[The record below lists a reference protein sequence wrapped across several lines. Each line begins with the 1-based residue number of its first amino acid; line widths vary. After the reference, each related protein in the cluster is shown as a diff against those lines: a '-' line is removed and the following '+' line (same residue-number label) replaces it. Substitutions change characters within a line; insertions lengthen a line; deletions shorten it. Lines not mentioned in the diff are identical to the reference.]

1 MSFQSINKQMKT
13 AEIRKKFLDYFAKQG
28 HAIEPSSSLV
38 PHNDKTL
45 LFTNSGMVPFKDVFS
60 GAEKRPY
67 KRAASCQRCVR
78 AGGKH
83 NDLENVGYTARHHT
97 FFEMLGNFS
106 FGDYF
111 KQDAINFAWEFLTQE
126 LNLPPEKLW
135 VSVFEEDDEAEDIW
149 VKDIGFPKNR
159 ISRCGAK
166 DNFWQMGDTGPCGPC
181 SEIFYDHGE
190 SIPGGPPGHA
200 DEDGDRYIEI
210 WNLVFTQ
217 FDKQE
222 DGYLKP
228 LDAPCVDTGMGL
240 ERLAAVLQHVNN
252 NYDTDGFQELS
263 EEIVKLSDSKLNI
276 EQSDPSVRVIADH
289 IRSTAFM
296 ISDGVLPSNEGRGY
310 VLRRII
316 RRAIRHGHKI
326 GISKVFF
333 YRLAPI
339 LSLQMKEVYPELKKN
354 LAHVEKVLKRE
365 EERFLET
372 LDQGMNILEES
383 ISNLKNKEIDGK
395 TVFKLYDTFGFPV
408 DLTADVAREKGL
420 SLDLEGFDMEM
431 EKQRSRARVSGDFAV
446 QRTLSIDFETN
457 FVGYDQLES
466 NSSITAIIK
475 NGSQV
480 KELTEGDNAIVVLEN
495 TPFYAESGGQV
506 GDSGQLIFANGV
518 FDVTDTQKQVSGA
531 FEHHGRVLS
540 GSIRI
545 DDLGNAKVDSPRR
558 KKIARNHS
566 ATHLLH
572 AALRRVLGE
581 TVSQKGSLV
590 DEDRLRFDFSHDEPL
605 STSEIN
611 EIESMVNRKILG
623 NSDVHSQVTSI
634 DHAKKLGAMALFGE
648 KYGDTVRVLT
658 MGKGDFSVELC
669 GGTHIERL
677 GDIGLFKITNE
688 TGIASGVR
696 RIEAITGFTAYQFDK
711 SKSDEINQI
720 AKIIKSEPSNVLA
733 KISQI
738 LEMQKKL
745 EKQISIFQKQL
756 AGNQSDDLLNKVK
769 EINGIKLLSEK
780 IEGVET
786 KDLRDI
792 LDKMKD
798 KLSKAVVILALVKD
812 KKISLVSGVTKNLTD
827 QYHAGEIL
835 KHVANQIDG
844 KGGGRPD
851 MAQGGGNNISNLDKA
866 LKSVEQLIN

>member
-1 MSFQSINKQMKT
+1 MKT
-13 AEIRKKFLDYFAKQG
+13 AEIRKKFLEYFAKKG

-67 KRAASCQRCVR
+67 TRAASCQRCVR

-111 KQDAINFAWEFLTQE
+111 KKDAINFAWEFLTQE
-126 LNLPPEKLW
+126 IKLPPEKLW
-135 VSVFEEDDEAEDIW
+135 VSVFEDDDEAEDIW
-149 VKDIGFPKNR
+149 VNDIGFPKNR

-252 NYDTDGFQELS
+252 NYDTDGFQVLS
-263 EEIVKLSDSKLNI
+263 KEIAKLSDSGLNVD
-276 EQSDPSVRVIADH
+276 QSNPSVRVIADH

-296 ISDGVLPSNEGRGY
+296 IADGVLPSNEGRGY

-339 LSLQMKEVYPELKKN
+339 LSLQMNEVYPELKKN
-354 LAHVEKVLKRE
+354 LANVEKVLKRE

-372 LDQGMNILEES
+372 LDQGMNILEER
-383 ISNLKNKEIDGK
+383 ISNLINKEIDGK

-408 DLTADVAREKGL
+408 DLTADVARERGL
-420 SLDLEGFDMEM
+420 TLDMEGFDLEM
-431 EKQRSRARVSGDFAV
+431 EKQRGRARTSGDFAN
-446 QRTLSIDFETN
+446 QKTLSIELITN

-466 NSSITAIIK
+466 DGSIYTIIK

-480 KELTEGDNAIVVLEN
+480 KQLVEGDEGIVVLEN
-495 TPFYAESGGQV
+495 TPFYGESGGQV
-506 GDSGQLIFANGV
+506 GDSGQLVSDTGV
-518 FDVTDTQKQVSGA
+518 FDITDTQKQVSGA
-531 FEHHGRVLS
+531 YEHHGKVLS
-540 GSIRI
+540 GSIGI
-545 DDLGNAKVDSPRR
+545 NDSVSAKVDSSRR

-572 AALRRVLGE
+572 AALRKILGE

-590 DEDRLRFDFSHDEPL
+590 DADKLRFDFSHDEPL
-605 STSEIN
+605 SSEEVN

-623 NSDVHSQVTSI
+623 NTEVHSQVTDI
-634 DHAKKLGAMALFGE
+634 DHAKKIGAMALFGE

-669 GGTHIERL
+669 GGTHVERL

-696 RIEAITGFTAYQFDK
+696 RIEAVTGFTAYQYDK
-711 SKSDEINQI
+711 GKEDQLNQISNLVKSDTLKVVE
-720 AKIIKSEPSNVLA
+720 KVV
-733 KISQI
+733 QI
-738 LEMQKKL
+738 LNQQKKL
-745 EKQISIFQKQL
+745 EKKISVYQKQL
-756 AGNQSDDLLNKVK
+756 AGNQLDELFSKVK
-769 EINGIKLLSEK
+769 ELNGVKLLSER
-780 IEGVET
+780 VEDVEV

-792 LDKMKD
+792 VDKIKD
-798 KLSKAVVILALVKD
+798 KLSHAVVILALVKD
-812 KKISLVSGVTKNLTD
+812 NKISLVSGVTKNLTNK
-827 QYHAGEIL
+827 YHAGEIL
-835 KHVANQIDG
+835 KKVALQIDG

-851 MAQGGGNNISNLDKA
+851 MAQGGGSDTSKLDQA
-866 LKSVEQLIN
+866 LRSVEELIN

>member
-1 MSFQSINKQMKT
+1 MKT
-13 AEIRKKFLDYFAKQG
+13 AEIRKKFLDYFERQG
-28 HAIEPSSSLV
+28 HSIEPSSSLV
-38 PHNDKTL
+38 PQNDKTL

-111 KQDAINFAWEFLTQE
+111 KKDAIRFAWEFLTNE
-126 LNLPPEKLW
+126 INLPPERLW
-135 VSVFEEDDEAEDIW
+135 VSVFEDDDEAEDIW
-149 VKDIGFPKNR
+149 VNEIGFPKNR

-252 NYDTDGFQELS
+252 NYDTDGFQELTK
-263 EEIVKLSDSKLNI
+263 EITKLSGSKLNI
-276 EQSDPSVRVIADH
+276 DQADPSVRVIADH

-296 ISDGVLPSNEGRGY
+296 ITDGVLPSNEGRGY

-326 GISKVFF
+326 GINKVFF

-339 LSLQMKEVYPELKKN
+339 LALQMNEIYPELKKN
-354 LAHVEKVLKRE
+354 LANVEKVLKKE
-365 EERFLET
+365 EDRFLET

-383 ISNLKNKEIDGK
+383 ISKLTSSVIDGK

-420 SLDLEGFDMEM
+420 SLDMEGFDLEM
-431 EKQRSRARVSGDFAV
+431 EKQRQRARVSGDFSN
-446 QRTLSIDFETN
+446 QKTLSIDFETN

-466 NSSITAIIK
+466 NSSVIAMTK
-475 NGSQV
+475 NGQQV
-480 KELTEGDNAIVVLEN
+480 NELTEGDQAVIFLEN
-495 TPFYAESGGQV
+495 TPFYGESGGQI
-506 GDSGQLIFANGV
+506 GDSGELIFDDGV
-518 FDVTDTQKQVSGA
+518 FEVLDTQKQVSGA
-531 FEHHGRVLS
+531 YEHYGKVIS
-540 GSIRI
+540 GLIRM
-545 DDLGNAKVDSPRR
+545 DDPVNAKVDSSKR

-572 AALRRVLGE
+572 AALRKVLGE

-590 DEDRLRFDFSHDEPL
+590 DSNRLRFDFSHDEPL
-605 STSEIN
+605 SDDEIN
-611 EIESMVNRKILG
+611 EVESMVNRKILG
-623 NSDVHSQVTSI
+623 NTEVHSQLTDL

-648 KYGDTVRVLT
+648 KYGETVRVLT
-658 MGKGDFSVELC
+658 MGKRDFSVELC
-669 GGTHIERL
+669 GGTHVERL
-677 GDIGLFKITNE
+677 GDIGLFKIVNE
-688 TGIASGVR
+688 TGIASGIR
-696 RIEAITGFTAYQFDK
+696 RIEAITGFTAYEFDK
-711 SKSDEINQI
+711 NKESQINQI
-720 AKIIKSEPSNVLA
+720 SDLVRSDPSKVVDKIL
-733 KISQI
+733 QI
-738 LEMQKKL
+738 LEQQKKL

-756 AGNQSDDLLNKVK
+756 AGNQSDDLLKDVK
-769 EINGIKLLSEK
+769 EINGIKLLSAK
-780 IEGVET
+780 IEGVEI

-792 LDKMKD
+792 VDKIKH
-798 KLSKAVVILALVKD
+798 KLIKAVVILALVKD
-812 KKISLVSGVTKNLTD
+812 NKISLVSGVSKNLTD
-827 QYHAGEIL
+827 VYHAGEIL
-835 KHVANQIDG
+835 KHVALQIDG

-851 MAQGGGNNISNLDKA
+851 MAQGGGTNISNLDKA
-866 LKSVEQLIN
+866 LESVEQLIN

>member
-1 MSFQSINKQMKT
+1 MKT
-13 AEIRKKFLDYFAKQG
+13 AEIRRKFLDYFAKQN

-111 KQDAINFAWEFLTQE
+111 KKDAIKFAWEFLTKE
-126 LNLPPEKLW
+126 IGLSPEKLW
-135 VSVFEEDDEAEDIW
+135 VSVFEDDDEAEDIW
-149 VKDIGFPKNR
+149 VNDIGFPKNR

-252 NYDTDGFQELS
+252 NYDTDGFMELTKA
-263 EEIVKLSDSKLNI
+263 IVNLSDKKLNI
-276 EQSDPSVRVIADH
+276 TQSDPSVRVIADH

-296 ISDGVLPSNEGRGY
+296 IADGVTPSNEGRGY

-316 RRAIRHGHKI
+316 RRAIRHGHKL
-326 GISKVFF
+326 GIDKVFF

-339 LSLQMKEVYPELKKN
+339 LALQTSDIYPELKKN
-354 LAHVEKVLKRE
+354 LAIVEKTLRRE
-365 EERFLET
+365 EDRFLET
-372 LDQGMNILEES
+372 LDQGMTILEES
-383 ISNLKNKEIDGK
+383 IANLTGSEIDGK
-395 TVFKLYDTFGFPV
+395 TIFKLYDTFGFPV
-408 DLTADVAREKGL
+408 DLTGDVAREK
-420 SLDLEGFDMEM
+420 SLTLDMEGFEIEM
-431 EKQRSRARVSGDFAV
+431 EKQRNRARVSGDFV
-446 QRTLSIDFETN
+446 SQKTISIDFETN
-457 FVGYDQLES
+457 FIGYENLS
-466 NSSITAIIK
+466 GKSSISSIIK
-475 NGSQV
+475 DGTKV
-480 KELTEGDNAIVVLEN
+480 KKIVEGDDAILVLED
-495 TPFYAESGGQV
+495 TPFYGESGGQV
-506 GDSGQLIFANGV
+506 GDTGEIIFTNGSFEV
-518 FDVTDTQKQVSGA
+518 SDTQKQVSGA
-531 FEHHGRVLS
+531 YEHYGKVVS
-540 GSIRI
+540 GSILI
-545 DDLGNAKVDSPRR
+545 GDTGTAKVDITRR
-558 KKIARNHS
+558 KRIARNHS

-572 AALRRVLGE
+572 AALRKVLGE
-581 TVSQKGSLV
+581 TVTQKGSLV
-590 DEDRLRFDFSHDEPL
+590 NSERLRFDFSHDEPL
-605 STSEIN
+605 SIEEIN
-611 EIESMVNRKILG
+611 EVESMVNRKILG
-623 NSDVHSQVTSI
+623 NTEVHSQVTDINS
-634 DHAKKLGAMALFGE
+634 AKKLGAMALFGE
-648 KYGDTVRVLT
+648 KYGDSVRVLT
-658 MGKGDFSVELC
+658 MGKDDFSVELC
-669 GGTHIERL
+669 GGTHVDRL
-677 GDIGLFKITNE
+677 GDIGLFRITNE

-711 SKSDEINQI
+711 EIEKQMIEIADLLKSDRSMVTRKVIQI
-720 AKIIKSEPSNVLA
+720 IE
-733 KISQI
+733 Q
-738 LEMQKKL
+738 QKKL
-745 EKQISIFQKQL
+745 DKQISTFQKQL
-756 AGNQSDDLLNKVK
+756 AGNQSDDLLKDVI
-769 EINGIKLLSEK
+769 EINGVNLLSSQ
-780 IEGVET
+780 IENVEI

-792 LDKMKD
+792 VDKIKD
-798 KLSKAVVILALVKD
+798 KLKNAIVVLALVKND
-812 KKISLVSGVTKNLTD
+812 KISLVSGVSKDLTD
-827 QYHAGEIL
+827 TYHAGDIL
-835 KHVANQIDG
+835 KHVALQVDG
-844 KGGGRPD
+844 KGGGRAD
-851 MAQGGGNNISNLDKA
+851 MAQGGGSDISNLQDA
-866 LKSVEQLIN
+866 LNSVQELIK

>member
-1 MSFQSINKQMKT
+1 MKT
-13 AEIRKKFLDYFAKQG
+13 AEIRRKFLDYFAKQN

-111 KQDAINFAWEFLTQE
+111 KKDAIKFAWEFLTKE
-126 LNLPPEKLW
+126 IGLPPEKLW
-135 VSVFEEDDEAEDIW
+135 VSVFEDDDEAEDIW
-149 VKDIGFPKNR
+149 VNDIGFPKNR

-252 NYDTDGFQELS
+252 NYDTDGFMELTKA
-263 EEIVKLSDSKLNI
+263 IVNLSDKKLNI
-276 EQSDPSVRVIADH
+276 TQSDPSVRVIADH

-296 ISDGVLPSNEGRGY
+296 IADGVTPSNEGRGY

-316 RRAIRHGHKI
+316 RRAIRHGHKL
-326 GISKVFF
+326 GIDKVFF

-339 LSLQMKEVYPELKKN
+339 LALQTSDIYPELKKN
-354 LAHVEKVLKRE
+354 LAIVEKTLRRE
-365 EERFLET
+365 EDRFLET
-372 LDQGMNILEES
+372 LDQGMTILEES
-383 ISNLKNKEIDGK
+383 IANLTGSEIDGK
-395 TVFKLYDTFGFPV
+395 TIFKLYDTFGFPV
-408 DLTADVAREKGL
+408 DLTGDVAREK
-420 SLDLEGFDMEM
+420 SLTLDMEGFEIEM
-431 EKQRSRARVSGDFAV
+431 EKQRNRARMSGDFV
-446 QRTLSIDFETN
+446 SQKTISIDFETN
-457 FVGYDQLES
+457 FIGYENLS
-466 NSSITAIIK
+466 GKSSISSIIK
-475 NGSQV
+475 DGTKV
-480 KELTEGDNAIVVLEN
+480 KKIVEGDDAILVLED
-495 TPFYAESGGQV
+495 TPFYGESGGQV
-506 GDSGQLIFANGV
+506 GDTGEIIFTNGSFEV
-518 FDVTDTQKQVSGA
+518 SDTQKQVSGA
-531 FEHHGRVLS
+531 YEHYGKVVS
-540 GSIRI
+540 GSILI
-545 DDLGNAKVDSPRR
+545 DDTGTAKVDITRR
-558 KKIARNHS
+558 KRIARNHS

-572 AALRRVLGE
+572 AALRKVLGE
-581 TVSQKGSLV
+581 TVTQKGSLV
-590 DEDRLRFDFSHDEPL
+590 NSERLRFDFSHDEPL
-605 STSEIN
+605 SIEEIN
-611 EIESMVNRKILG
+611 EVESMVNRKILG
-623 NSDVHSQVTSI
+623 NTEVHSQVTDINS
-634 DHAKKLGAMALFGE
+634 AKKLGAMALFGE
-648 KYGDTVRVLT
+648 KYGDSVRVLT
-658 MGKGDFSVELC
+658 MGKDDFSVELC
-669 GGTHIERL
+669 GGTHVDRL
-677 GDIGLFKITNE
+677 GDIGLFRITNE

-711 SKSDEINQI
+711 EIEKQMIEIADLLKSDRSMVTRKVIQI
-720 AKIIKSEPSNVLA
+720 IE
-733 KISQI
+733 Q
-738 LEMQKKL
+738 QKKL
-745 EKQISIFQKQL
+745 DKQISTFQKQL
-756 AGNQSDDLLNKVK
+756 AGNQSDDLLKDAI
-769 EINGIKLLSEK
+769 EINGINLLSSR
-780 IEGVET
+780 IENVEI

-792 LDKMKD
+792 VDKIKD
-798 KLSKAVVILALVKD
+798 KLKNAIVVLALVKND
-812 KKISLVSGVTKNLTD
+812 KISLVSGVSKDLTD
-827 QYHAGEIL
+827 TYHAGDIL
-835 KHVANQIDG
+835 KHVALQVDG
-844 KGGGRPD
+844 KGGGRAD
-851 MAQGGGNNISNLDKA
+851 MAQGGGSDISNLQDA
-866 LKSVEQLIN
+866 LNSVQELIK

>member
-1 MSFQSINKQMKT
+1 MKT

-28 HAIEPSSSLV
+28 HAVEPSSSLV

-67 KRAASCQRCVR
+67 TRAASCQRCVR

-111 KQDAINFAWEFLTQE
+111 KKDAINFAWEFLTQE
-126 LNLPPEKLW
+126 IKLPPGKLW
-135 VSVFEEDDEAEDIW
+135 VSVFEDDDEAEDIW
-149 VKDIGFPKNR
+149 VNDIGFPKNR

-263 EEIVKLSDSKLNI
+263 KEIVKLSDSGLNVD
-276 EQSDPSVRVIADH
+276 QSDPSVRVIADH

-296 ISDGVLPSNEGRGY
+296 IADGVLPSNEGRGY

-339 LSLQMKEVYPELKKN
+339 LSLQMNEVYPELKKN
-354 LAHVEKVLKRE
+354 LANVEKVLKRE

-372 LDQGMNILEES
+372 LDQGMNILEER

-408 DLTADVAREKGL
+408 DLTADVARERGL
-420 SLDLEGFDMEM
+420 TLDMEGFDLEM
-431 EKQRSRARVSGDFAV
+431 EKQRSRARTSGDFAS
-446 QRTLSIDFETN
+446 QKTLSIELVTN

-466 NSSITAIIK
+466 DSSIYTIIK

-480 KELTEGDNAIVVLEN
+480 KQLVEGDEAIVVLEN
-495 TPFYAESGGQV
+495 TPFYGESGGQV
-506 GDSGQLIFANGV
+506 GDSGQLVSDNGV
-518 FDVTDTQKQVSGA
+518 FDITDTQKQVSGA
-531 FEHHGRVLS
+531 YEHHGKVLS
-540 GSIRI
+540 GSIGI
-545 DDLGNAKVDSPRR
+545 NDSVSAKVDSSRR

-572 AALRRVLGE
+572 AALRKVLGE

-590 DEDRLRFDFSHDEPL
+590 DSDRLRFDFSHDEPL
-605 STSEIN
+605 SSKEIN

-623 NSDVHSQVTSI
+623 NTEVHSQVTDI
-634 DHAKKLGAMALFGE
+634 DHAKKIGAMALFGE

-669 GGTHIERL
+669 GGTHVERL

-696 RIEAITGFTAYQFDK
+696 RIEAVTGFTAYQYDK
-711 SKSDEINQI
+711 SKEDQLTQVSNLVKSDPLKVVE
-720 AKIIKSEPSNVLA
+720 

-738 LEMQKKL
+738 LDQQKKL
-745 EKQISIFQKQL
+745 EKQISIFQKQF

-769 EINGIKLLSEK
+769 KINGVELLSEK
-780 IEGVET
+780 IEGVEV
-786 KDLRDI
+786 KDLREI
-792 LDKMKD
+792 VDKIKD
-798 KLSKAVVILALVKD
+798 KLSRAVVILALVKD
-812 KKISLVSGVTKNLTD
+812 NKIALVSGVTKNLID
-827 QYHAGEIL
+827 KYNAGEIL
-835 KHVANQIDG
+835 KHVATQIDG
-844 KGGGRPD
+844 KGGGRAD
-851 MAQGGGNNISNLDKA
+851 LAQGGGNDVTKLDLA
-866 LKSVEQLIN
+866 LKSVENLIKQ

>member
-1 MSFQSINKQMKT
+1 MKT
-13 AEIRKKFLDYFAKQG
+13 AEIRKKFLDYFERQG
-28 HAIEPSSSLV
+28 HSIEPSSSLV
-38 PHNDKTL
+38 PQNDKTL

-111 KQDAINFAWEFLTQE
+111 KKDAIRFAWEFLTNE
-126 LNLPPEKLW
+126 INLPPERLW
-135 VSVFEEDDEAEDIW
+135 VSVFEDDDEAEDIW
-149 VKDIGFPKNR
+149 VNEIGFPKNR

-252 NYDTDGFQELS
+252 NYDTDGFQELTK
-263 EEIVKLSDSKLNI
+263 EITKLSGSKLNI
-276 EQSDPSVRVIADH
+276 DQADPSVRVIADH

-296 ISDGVLPSNEGRGY
+296 ITDGVLPSNEGRGY

-326 GISKVFF
+326 GINKVFF

-339 LSLQMKEVYPELKKN
+339 LALQMNEIYPELKKN
-354 LAHVEKVLKRE
+354 LANVEKVLKKE
-365 EERFLET
+365 EDRFLET

-383 ISNLKNKEIDGK
+383 ISKLASSVIDGK

-420 SLDLEGFDMEM
+420 SLDMEGFDLEM
-431 EKQRSRARVSGDFAV
+431 EKQRQRARVSGDFSN
-446 QRTLSIDFETN
+446 QKTLSIDFETN

-466 NSSITAIIK
+466 NSSVIAMTK
-475 NGSQV
+475 NGQQV
-480 KELTEGDNAIVVLEN
+480 NELTEGDQAVIFLEN
-495 TPFYAESGGQV
+495 TPFYGESGGQI
-506 GDSGQLIFANGV
+506 GDSGELIFDDGV
-518 FDVTDTQKQVSGA
+518 FEVLDTQKQVSGA
-531 FEHHGRVLS
+531 YEHYGKVIS
-540 GSIRI
+540 GLIRM
-545 DDLGNAKVDSPRR
+545 DDPVNAKVDSSKR

-572 AALRRVLGE
+572 AALRKVLGE

-590 DEDRLRFDFSHDEPL
+590 DSNRLRFDFSHDEPL
-605 STSEIN
+605 SDDEIN
-611 EIESMVNRKILG
+611 EVESMVNRKILG
-623 NSDVHSQVTSI
+623 NTEVHSQLTDL

-648 KYGDTVRVLT
+648 KYGETVRVLT

-669 GGTHIERL
+669 GGTHVERL
-677 GDIGLFKITNE
+677 GDIGLFKIVNE
-688 TGIASGVR
+688 TGIASGIR
-696 RIEAITGFTAYQFDK
+696 RIEAITGFTAYEFDK
-711 SKSDEINQI
+711 NKESQINQI
-720 AKIIKSEPSNVLA
+720 SDLVRSDPSKVVDKIL
-733 KISQI
+733 QI
-738 LEMQKKL
+738 LEQQKKL

-756 AGNQSDDLLNKVK
+756 AGNQSDDLLKDVK
-769 EINGIKLLSEK
+769 EINGIKLLSAK
-780 IEGVET
+780 IEGVEI

-792 LDKMKD
+792 VDKIKH
-798 KLSKAVVILALVKD
+798 KLIKAVVILALVKD
-812 KKISLVSGVTKNLTD
+812 NKISLVSGVSKNLTD
-827 QYHAGEIL
+827 VYHAGEIL
-835 KHVANQIDG
+835 KHVALQIDG

-851 MAQGGGNNISNLDKA
+851 MAQGGGTNISNLDKA
-866 LKSVEQLIN
+866 LESVEQLIN

>member
-1 MSFQSINKQMKT
+1 MKT
-13 AEIRKKFLDYFAKQG
+13 AEIRRKFLDYFAKQN

-111 KQDAINFAWEFLTQE
+111 KKDAIKFAWEFLTKE
-126 LNLPPEKLW
+126 IGLPPEKLW
-135 VSVFEEDDEAEDIW
+135 VSVFEDDDEAEDIW
-149 VKDIGFPKNR
+149 VNDIGFPKNR

-252 NYDTDGFQELS
+252 NYDTDGFMELTKA
-263 EEIVKLSDSKLNI
+263 IVNLSDKKLNI
-276 EQSDPSVRVIADH
+276 TQSDPSVRVIADH

-296 ISDGVLPSNEGRGY
+296 IADGVTPSNEGRGY

-316 RRAIRHGHKI
+316 RRAIRHGHKL
-326 GISKVFF
+326 GIDKVFF

-339 LSLQMKEVYPELKKN
+339 LALQTSDIYPELKKN
-354 LAHVEKVLKRE
+354 LAIVEKTLRRE
-365 EERFLET
+365 EDRFLET
-372 LDQGMNILEES
+372 LDQGMTILEES
-383 ISNLKNKEIDGK
+383 IANLTGSEIDGK
-395 TVFKLYDTFGFPV
+395 TIFKLYDTFGFPV
-408 DLTADVAREKGL
+408 DLTGDVAREK
-420 SLDLEGFDMEM
+420 SLTLDMEGFEIEM
-431 EKQRSRARVSGDFAV
+431 EKQRNRARVSGDFV
-446 QRTLSIDFETN
+446 SQKTISIDFETN
-457 FVGYDQLES
+457 FIGYENLS
-466 NSSITAIIK
+466 GKSSISSIIK
-475 NGSQV
+475 DGTKV
-480 KELTEGDNAIVVLEN
+480 KKIVEGDDAILVLED
-495 TPFYAESGGQV
+495 TPFYGESGGQV
-506 GDSGQLIFANGV
+506 GDTGEIIFTNGSFEV
-518 FDVTDTQKQVSGA
+518 SDTQKQVSGA
-531 FEHHGRVLS
+531 YEHYGKVVS
-540 GSIRI
+540 GSILI
-545 DDLGNAKVDSPRR
+545 DDIGTAKVDITRR
-558 KKIARNHS
+558 KRIARNHS

-572 AALRRVLGE
+572 AALRKVLGE
-581 TVSQKGSLV
+581 TVTQKGSLV
-590 DEDRLRFDFSHDEPL
+590 NSERLRFDFSHDEPL
-605 STSEIN
+605 SIEEIN
-611 EIESMVNRKILG
+611 EVESMVNRKILG
-623 NSDVHSQVTSI
+623 NTEVHSQVTDINS
-634 DHAKKLGAMALFGE
+634 AKKLGAMALFGE
-648 KYGDTVRVLT
+648 KYGDSVRVLT
-658 MGKGDFSVELC
+658 MGKDDFSVELC
-669 GGTHIERL
+669 GGTHVDRL
-677 GDIGLFKITNE
+677 GDIGLFRITNE

-711 SKSDEINQI
+711 EIEKQMIEIADLLKSDRSMVTRKVIQI
-720 AKIIKSEPSNVLA
+720 IE
-733 KISQI
+733 Q
-738 LEMQKKL
+738 QKKL
-745 EKQISIFQKQL
+745 DKQISTFQKQL
-756 AGNQSDDLLNKVK
+756 AGNQSDDLLKDVI
-769 EINGIKLLSEK
+769 EINGINLLSSQ
-780 IEGVET
+780 IENVEI

-792 LDKMKD
+792 VDKIKD
-798 KLSKAVVILALVKD
+798 KLKNAIVVLALVKND
-812 KKISLVSGVTKNLTD
+812 KISLVSGVSKDLTD
-827 QYHAGEIL
+827 TYHAGDIL
-835 KHVANQIDG
+835 KHVALQVDG
-844 KGGGRPD
+844 KGGGRAD
-851 MAQGGGNNISNLDKA
+851 MAQGGGSDISNLQDA
-866 LKSVEQLIN
+866 LNSVQELIK

>member
-1 MSFQSINKQMKT
+1 MKT

-67 KRAASCQRCVR
+67 IRAASCQRCVR

-111 KQDAINFAWEFLTQE
+111 KKEAINFAWEFLTQE
-126 LNLPPEKLW
+126 IKLPPEKLW
-135 VSVFEEDDEAEDIW
+135 VSVFEDDDEAEDIW
-149 VKDIGFPKNR
+149 VNDIGFPKNR

-190 SIPGGPPGHA
+190 SVPGGPPGHA

-263 EEIVKLSDSKLNI
+263 KEIVELSDSKLNI
-276 EQSDPSVRVIADH
+276 DQSAPSVRVIADH

-296 ISDGVLPSNEGRGY
+296 IADGVLPSNEGRGY

-339 LSLQMKEVYPELKKN
+339 LSMQMNLVYPELKKN
-354 LAHVEKVLKRE
+354 LANVEKVLKRE
-365 EERFLET
+365 EARFLET

-408 DLTADVAREKGL
+408 DLTADVARERGL
-420 SLDLEGFDMEM
+420 KLDMEGFDMEM
-431 EKQRSRARVSGDFAV
+431 EKQRSRARVSGDFAS
-446 QRTLSIDFETN
+446 QKTLSIDFETN
-457 FVGYDQLES
+457 FVGYDALES
-466 NSSITAIIK
+466 DSTISTIIK
-475 NGSQV
+475 NGAQV
-480 KELTEGDNAIVVLEN
+480 KRLIEGDEAVVVIED
-495 TPFYAESGGQV
+495 TPFYGESGGQV
-506 GDSGQLIFANGV
+506 GDSGQIVSIGGV
-518 FDVTDTQKQVSGA
+518 FEVTDTQKQVSGA
-531 FEHHGRVLS
+531 YEHHGKVIS
-540 GSIRI
+540 GSIGI
-545 DDLGNAKVDSPRR
+545 NDSIIAKVDSTRR

-572 AALRRVLGE
+572 AALRKVLGE

-590 DEDRLRFDFSHDEPL
+590 DSDRLRFDFSHDEPL
-605 STSEIN
+605 SYDEIN

-623 NSDVHSQVTSI
+623 NTEVHSQVTDI
-634 DHAKKLGAMALFGE
+634 DHALKIGAMALFGE
-648 KYGDTVRVLT
+648 KYGETVRVLT
-658 MGKGDFSVELC
+658 MGKSDFSVELC
-669 GGTHIERL
+669 GGTHVERL

-696 RIEAITGFTAYQFDK
+696 RIEAITGFTAYQYDK
-711 SKSDEINQI
+711 SKADEINQI
-720 AKIIKSEPSNVLA
+720 AKKLKSEPSNVLA

-738 LEMQKKL
+738 LDTQKKL
-745 EKQISIFQKQL
+745 EKQISTFQKQL
-756 AGNQSDDLLNKVK
+756 AGNQSDDLLKKVK
-769 EINGIKLLSEK
+769 DVNGVNLLSAK
-780 IEGVET
+780 IEGVEI

-792 LDKMKD
+792 VDKIKD
-798 KLSKAVVILALVKD
+798 KLSDAVIVLALVKD
-812 KKISLVSGVTKNLTD
+812 NKIFLVSGVTKNLTD
-827 QYHAGEIL
+827 KFHAGEIL
-835 KHVANQIDG
+835 KNVALQING
-844 KGGGRPD
+844 KGGGRAD
-851 MAQGGGNNISNLDKA
+851 MAQGGGSNISKLDHA
-866 LKSVEQLIN
+866 LKSVEMFIN

>member
-1 MSFQSINKQMKT
+1 MKT
-13 AEIRKKFLDYFAKQG
+13 AEIRRKFLDYFAKQN

-111 KQDAINFAWEFLTQE
+111 KKDAIKFAWEFLTKE
-126 LNLPPEKLW
+126 IGLPPEKLW
-135 VSVFEEDDEAEDIW
+135 VSVFEDDDEAEDIW
-149 VKDIGFPKNR
+149 VNDIGFPKNR

-252 NYDTDGFQELS
+252 NYDTDGFMELTKA
-263 EEIVKLSDSKLNI
+263 IVNLSDKKLNI
-276 EQSDPSVRVIADH
+276 TQSDPSVRVIADH

-296 ISDGVLPSNEGRGY
+296 IADGVTPSNEGRGY

-316 RRAIRHGHKI
+316 RRAIRHGHKL
-326 GISKVFF
+326 GIDKVFF

-339 LSLQMKEVYPELKKN
+339 LALQTSDIYPELKKN
-354 LAHVEKVLKRE
+354 LAIVEKTLRRE
-365 EERFLET
+365 EDRFLET
-372 LDQGMNILEES
+372 LDQGMTILEES
-383 ISNLKNKEIDGK
+383 IANLTGSEIDGK
-395 TVFKLYDTFGFPV
+395 TIFKLYDTFGFPV
-408 DLTADVAREKGL
+408 DLTGDVAREK
-420 SLDLEGFDMEM
+420 SLTLDMEGFEIEM
-431 EKQRSRARVSGDFAV
+431 EKQRNRARVSGDFV
-446 QRTLSIDFETN
+446 SQKTISIDFETN
-457 FVGYDQLES
+457 FIGYENLS
-466 NSSITAIIK
+466 GKSSISSIIK
-475 NGSQV
+475 DGTKV
-480 KELTEGDNAIVVLEN
+480 KKIVEGDDAILVLED
-495 TPFYAESGGQV
+495 TPFYGESGGQV
-506 GDSGQLIFANGV
+506 GDTGEIIFTNGSFEV
-518 FDVTDTQKQVSGA
+518 SDTQKQVSGA
-531 FEHHGRVLS
+531 YEHYGKVVS
-540 GSIRI
+540 GSILI
-545 DDLGNAKVDSPRR
+545 DDTGTAKVDITRR
-558 KKIARNHS
+558 KRIARNHS

-572 AALRRVLGE
+572 AALRKVLGE
-581 TVSQKGSLV
+581 TVTQKGSLV
-590 DEDRLRFDFSHDEPL
+590 NSERLRFDFSHDEPL
-605 STSEIN
+605 SIEEIN
-611 EIESMVNRKILG
+611 EVESMVNRKILG
-623 NSDVHSQVTSI
+623 NTEVHSQVTDINS
-634 DHAKKLGAMALFGE
+634 AKKLGAMALFGE
-648 KYGDTVRVLT
+648 KYGDSVRVLT
-658 MGKGDFSVELC
+658 MGKDDFSVELC
-669 GGTHIERL
+669 GGTHVDRL
-677 GDIGLFKITNE
+677 GDIGLFRITNE

-711 SKSDEINQI
+711 EIERQMIEIADLLKSDRSMVTRKVTQI
-720 AKIIKSEPSNVLA
+720 IEK
-733 KISQI
+733 
-738 LEMQKKL
+738 QKKL
-745 EKQISIFQKQL
+745 DKQISTFQKQL
-756 AGNQSDDLLNKVK
+756 AGNQSDDLLKDVI
-769 EINGIKLLSEK
+769 EINGVNLLSSQ
-780 IEGVET
+780 IENVEI

-792 LDKMKD
+792 VDKIKD
-798 KLSKAVVILALVKD
+798 KLKNAIVVLALVKND
-812 KKISLVSGVTKNLTD
+812 KISLVSGVSKDLTD
-827 QYHAGEIL
+827 TYHAGDIL
-835 KHVANQIDG
+835 KHVALQVDG
-844 KGGGRPD
+844 KGGGRAD
-851 MAQGGGNNISNLDKA
+851 MAQGGGSDISNLQDA
-866 LKSVEQLIN
+866 LNSVQELIK

>member
-1 MSFQSINKQMKT
+1 MKT
-13 AEIRKKFLDYFAKQG
+13 AEIRRKFLDYFAKQN

-111 KQDAINFAWEFLTQE
+111 KKDAIKFAWEFLTKE
-126 LNLPPEKLW
+126 IGLPPEKLW
-135 VSVFEEDDEAEDIW
+135 VSVFEDDDEAEDIW
-149 VKDIGFPKNR
+149 VNDIGFPKNR

-252 NYDTDGFQELS
+252 NYDTDGFMELTKA
-263 EEIVKLSDSKLNI
+263 IVNLSDKKLNI
-276 EQSDPSVRVIADH
+276 TQSDPSVRVIADH

-296 ISDGVLPSNEGRGY
+296 IADGVTPSNEGRGY

-316 RRAIRHGHKI
+316 RRAIRHGHKL
-326 GISKVFF
+326 GIDKVFF

-339 LSLQMKEVYPELKKN
+339 LALQTSDIYPELKKN
-354 LAHVEKVLKRE
+354 LAIVEKTLRRE
-365 EERFLET
+365 EDRFLET
-372 LDQGMNILEES
+372 LDQGITILEES
-383 ISNLKNKEIDGK
+383 IANLTGAEIDGK
-395 TVFKLYDTFGFPV
+395 TIFKLYDTFGFPV
-408 DLTADVAREKGL
+408 DLTGDVAREK
-420 SLDLEGFDMEM
+420 SLTLDMEGFEIEM
-431 EKQRSRARVSGDFAV
+431 EKQRNRARVSGDFV
-446 QRTLSIDFETN
+446 SQKTISIDFETN
-457 FVGYDQLES
+457 FIGYENLS
-466 NSSITAIIK
+466 GKSSISSIIK
-475 NGSQV
+475 DGTKV
-480 KELTEGDNAIVVLEN
+480 KKIVEGDDAILVLED
-495 TPFYAESGGQV
+495 TPFYGESGGQV
-506 GDSGQLIFANGV
+506 GDTGEIIFTNGSFEV
-518 FDVTDTQKQVSGA
+518 SDTQKQVSGA
-531 FEHHGRVLS
+531 YEHYGKVVS
-540 GSIRI
+540 GSILI
-545 DDLGNAKVDSPRR
+545 DDTGTAKVDITRR
-558 KKIARNHS
+558 KRIARNHS

-572 AALRRVLGE
+572 AALRKVLGE
-581 TVSQKGSLV
+581 TVTQKGSLV
-590 DEDRLRFDFSHDEPL
+590 NSERLRFDFSHDEPL
-605 STSEIN
+605 SIEEIN
-611 EIESMVNRKILG
+611 EVESMVNRKILG
-623 NSDVHSQVTSI
+623 NTEVHSQVTDINS
-634 DHAKKLGAMALFGE
+634 AKKLGAMALFGE
-648 KYGDTVRVLT
+648 KYGDSVRVLT
-658 MGKGDFSVELC
+658 MGKDDFSVELC
-669 GGTHIERL
+669 GGTHVDRL
-677 GDIGLFKITNE
+677 GDIGLFRITNE

-711 SKSDEINQI
+711 EIEKQMIEIADLLKSDRSMVTRKVIQI
-720 AKIIKSEPSNVLA
+720 IE
-733 KISQI
+733 Q
-738 LEMQKKL
+738 QKKL
-745 EKQISIFQKQL
+745 DKQISTFQKQL
-756 AGNQSDDLLNKVK
+756 AGNQSDDLLKDVI
-769 EINGIKLLSEK
+769 EINGVNLLSSQ
-780 IEGVET
+780 IENVEI

-792 LDKMKD
+792 VDKIKD
-798 KLSKAVVILALVKD
+798 KLKNAIVVLALVKND
-812 KKISLVSGVTKNLTD
+812 KISLVSGVSKDLTD
-827 QYHAGEIL
+827 TYHAGDIL
-835 KHVANQIDG
+835 KHVALQVDG
-844 KGGGRPD
+844 KGGGRAD
-851 MAQGGGNNISNLDKA
+851 MAQGGGSDISNLQDA
-866 LKSVEQLIN
+866 LNSVQELIK

>member
-1 MSFQSINKQMKT
+1 MKT

-28 HAIEPSSSLV
+28 HAIEASSSLV

-67 KRAASCQRCVR
+67 TRAASCQRCVR

-111 KQDAINFAWEFLTQE
+111 KKDAISFAWEFLTEE
-126 LNLPPEKLW
+126 LKLPSEKLW
-135 VSVFEEDDEAEDIW
+135 VSVFEDDDEAEDIW
-149 VKDIGFPKNR
+149 VNDIGFPKNR

-252 NYDTDGFQELS
+252 NYDTDGFQELAK
-263 EEIVKLSDSKLNI
+263 EIVKLSDSKLNI
-276 EQSDPSVRVIADH
+276 DQSDPSVRVIADH

-296 ISDGVLPSNEGRGY
+296 IADGVLPSNEGRGY

-339 LSLQMKEVYPELKKN
+339 LSLQMNEIYPELKKN
-354 LAHVEKVLKRE
+354 LANVEKVLKRE

-420 SLDLEGFDMEM
+420 SLDMEGFDIEM
-431 EKQRSRARVSGDFAV
+431 EKQRSRARVSGDFAA

-466 NSSITAIIK
+466 NSSITTIIK

-480 KELTEGDNAIVVLEN
+480 KELTEGDDAIVVLEN
-495 TPFYAESGGQV
+495 TPFYGESGGQV
-506 GDSGQLIFANGV
+506 GDSGKLFFANGV
-518 FDVTDTQKQVSGA
+518 FEVADTQKQVSGA
-531 FEHHGRVLS
+531 FEHHGKVIS

-545 DDLGNAKVDSPRR
+545 DDLANAKVDSSRR

-605 STSEIN
+605 SGSEIN

-623 NSDVHSQVTSI
+623 NSDVHSQVTDI

-669 GGTHIERL
+669 GGTHVERL
-677 GDIGLFKITNE
+677 GDIGLFKIINE
-688 TGIASGVR
+688 TGIASGIR

-711 SKSDEINQI
+711 SKADEINQI
-720 AKIIKSEPSNVLA
+720 AKIIKSEPSNVLG
-733 KISQI
+733 KVSQI
-738 LEMQKKL
+738 LELQKKL

-756 AGNQSDDLLNKVK
+756 AGNQSDDLLRKVK
-769 EINGIKLLSEK
+769 EVNGVNLLSAK
-780 IEGVET
+780 IEGVEI

-792 LDKMKD
+792 VDKMKD
-798 KLSKAVVILALVKD
+798 KLSNALVVLALVKD
-812 KKISLVSGVTKNLTD
+812 SKVSLVAGVTKDLTD
-827 QYHAGEIL
+827 RYHAGEIL
-835 KHVANQIDG
+835 KHVALQIDG
-844 KGGGRPD
+844 KGGGRSD

-866 LKSVEQLIN
+866 LKSVQDFVK

>member
-1 MSFQSINKQMKT
+1 MKT
-13 AEIRKKFLDYFAKQG
+13 AEIRKKFLDYFERQG
-28 HAIEPSSSLV
+28 HTIEPSSSLI
-38 PHNDKTL
+38 PQNDKTL

-111 KQDAINFAWEFLTQE
+111 KKDAIRFAWEFLTNE
-126 LNLPPEKLW
+126 INLPPERLW
-135 VSVFEEDDEAEDIW
+135 VSVFEDDDEAEDIW
-149 VKDIGFPKNR
+149 VNEIGFPKNR

-252 NYDTDGFQELS
+252 NYDTDGFQQITK
-263 EEIVKLSDSKLNI
+263 EIVRLSDQRDAVD
-276 EQSDPSVRVIADH
+276 QSNPSVRVIADH
-289 IRSTAFM
+289 IRSTSFM
-296 ISDGVLPSNEGRGY
+296 IADGVLPSNEGRGY

-326 GISKVFF
+326 GIKNVFF
-333 YRLAPI
+333 YRLAPT
-339 LSLQMKEVYPELKKN
+339 LSLQTAGIYPELKKN
-354 LAHVEKVLKRE
+354 LAEVERILKRE
-365 EERFLET
+365 EERFIET
-372 LDQGMNILEES
+372 LDQGMSILEES
-383 ISNLKNKEIDGK
+383 IKNIKGSEINGK

-420 SLDLEGFDMEM
+420 TLDMEGFELEM
-431 EKQRSRARVSGDFAV
+431 EQQRARARESGDFTS
-446 QRTLSIDFETN
+446 QKTLSVDFATD
-457 FVGYDQLES
+457 FVGYETLLSKSKIASIIKDGVVVDQLVENDS
-466 NSSITAIIK
+466 A
-475 NGSQV
+475 V
-480 KELTEGDNAIVVLEN
+480 IVLQN
-495 TPFYAESGGQV
+495 TPFYGESGGQI
-506 GDSGQLIFANGV
+506 GDSGELIFPNGIFKV
-518 FDVTDTQKQVSGA
+518 KDTQKQITGA
-531 FEHHGRVLS
+531 FEHHGEVVE
-540 GSIRI
+540 GSINL
-545 DDLGNAKVDSPRR
+545 DDIANAKVDQSRR

-572 AALRRVLGE
+572 ASLRKVLGE
-581 TVSQKGSLV
+581 TVTQKGSLV
-590 DEDRLRFDFSHDEPL
+590 DENRLRFDFSHDEPL
-605 STSEIN
+605 SVDEIN

-623 NSDVHSQVTSI
+623 NTEVHSQVTDI
-634 DHAKKLGAMALFGE
+634 ENAKRQGAMALFGE
-648 KYGDTVRVLT
+648 KYGNTVRVLT
-658 MGKGDFSVELC
+658 MGKDDFSVELC
-669 GGTHIERL
+669 GGTHVDRL
-677 GDIGLFKITNE
+677 GDIGLFKIINE

-696 RIEAITGFTAYQFDK
+696 RIEAITGYSAYQYDK
-711 SKSDEINQI
+711 DNEKNIINLSNLVKSDPKKLFQ
-720 AKIIKSEPSNVLA
+720 KV
-733 KISQI
+733 SQL
-738 LEMQKKL
+738 LENQKKL
-745 EKQISIFQKQL
+745 EKQIQAFQKQL
-756 AGNQSDDLLNKVK
+756 AGSQSDDLLKKAK
-769 EINGIKLLSEK
+769 EIKGIKLLTEK
-780 IEGVET
+780 IEGVEV

-792 LDKMKD
+792 SDKIKNKLDK
-798 KLSKAVVILALVKD
+798 AIVVLALVHDD
-812 KKISLVSGVTKNLTD
+812 KVSLISGVTKNLTD
-827 QYHAGEIL
+827 TYHAGEIMQF
-835 KHVANQIDG
+835 VASQIDG
-844 KGGGRPD
+844 KGGGRAD
-851 MAQGGGNNISNLDKA
+851 MAQGGGNDISKLDSA
-866 LKSVEQLIN
+866 LNSVTSLVK

>member
-1 MSFQSINKQMKT
+1 MKT
-13 AEIRKKFLDYFAKQG
+13 AEIRRKFLDYFAKQN

-111 KQDAINFAWEFLTQE
+111 KKDAIKFAWEFLTKE
-126 LNLPPEKLW
+126 IGLPPEKLW
-135 VSVFEEDDEAEDIW
+135 VSVFEDDDEAEDIW
-149 VKDIGFPKNR
+149 VNDIGFPKNR

-252 NYDTDGFQELS
+252 NYDTDGFMELTKA
-263 EEIVKLSDSKLNI
+263 IVNLSDKKLNI
-276 EQSDPSVRVIADH
+276 TQSDPSVRVIADH

-296 ISDGVLPSNEGRGY
+296 IADGVTPSNEGRGY

-316 RRAIRHGHKI
+316 RRAIRHGHKL
-326 GISKVFF
+326 GIDKVFF

-339 LSLQMKEVYPELKKN
+339 LALQTSDIYPELKKN
-354 LAHVEKVLKRE
+354 LAIVEKTLRRE
-365 EERFLET
+365 EDRFLET
-372 LDQGMNILEES
+372 LDQGMTILEES
-383 ISNLKNKEIDGK
+383 IANLTGSEIDGK
-395 TVFKLYDTFGFPV
+395 TIFKLYDTFGFPV
-408 DLTADVAREKGL
+408 DLTGDVAREK
-420 SLDLEGFDMEM
+420 SLTLDMEGFEIEM
-431 EKQRSRARVSGDFAV
+431 EKQRNRARVSGDFV
-446 QRTLSIDFETN
+446 SQKTISIDFETN
-457 FVGYDQLES
+457 FIGYENLS
-466 NSSITAIIK
+466 GKSSISSIIK
-475 NGSQV
+475 DGTKV
-480 KELTEGDNAIVVLEN
+480 KKIVEGDDAILVLED
-495 TPFYAESGGQV
+495 TPFYGESGGQV
-506 GDSGQLIFANGV
+506 GDTGEIIFTNGSFEV
-518 FDVTDTQKQVSGA
+518 SDTQKQVSGA
-531 FEHHGRVLS
+531 YEHYGKVVS
-540 GSIRI
+540 GSILI
-545 DDLGNAKVDSPRR
+545 DDTGTAKVDITRR
-558 KKIARNHS
+558 KRIARNHS

-572 AALRRVLGE
+572 AALRKVLGE
-581 TVSQKGSLV
+581 TVTQKGSLV
-590 DEDRLRFDFSHDEPL
+590 NSERLRFDFSHDEPL
-605 STSEIN
+605 SIEEIN
-611 EIESMVNRKILG
+611 EVESMVNRKILG
-623 NSDVHSQVTSI
+623 NTEVHSQVTDINS
-634 DHAKKLGAMALFGE
+634 AKKLGAMALFGE
-648 KYGDTVRVLT
+648 KYGDSVRVLT
-658 MGKGDFSVELC
+658 MGKDDFSVELC
-669 GGTHIERL
+669 GGTHVDRL
-677 GDIGLFKITNE
+677 GDIGLFRITNE

-711 SKSDEINQI
+711 EIEKQMIEIADLLKSDRSMVTRKVIQI
-720 AKIIKSEPSNVLA
+720 IE
-733 KISQI
+733 Q
-738 LEMQKKL
+738 QKKL
-745 EKQISIFQKQL
+745 DKQISTFQKQL
-756 AGNQSDDLLNKVK
+756 AGNQSDDLLKDVI
-769 EINGIKLLSEK
+769 EINGINLLSSQ
-780 IEGVET
+780 IENVEI

-792 LDKMKD
+792 VDKIKD
-798 KLSKAVVILALVKD
+798 KLKNAIVVLALVKND
-812 KKISLVSGVTKNLTD
+812 KISLVSGVSKDLTD
-827 QYHAGEIL
+827 TYHAGDIL
-835 KHVANQIDG
+835 KHVALQVDG
-844 KGGGRPD
+844 KGGGRAD
-851 MAQGGGNNISNLDKA
+851 MAQGGGSDISNLQDA
-866 LKSVEQLIN
+866 LNSVQELIK

>member
-1 MSFQSINKQMKT
+1 MKT
-13 AEIRKKFLDYFAKQG
+13 AEIRKKFLDYFAKQN
-28 HAIEPSSSLV
+28 HAIEHSSSLV

-60 GAEKRPY
+60 GSEKRSY
-67 KRAASCQRCVR
+67 TRAASCQRCVR

-111 KQDAINFAWEFLTQE
+111 KKEAIRFAWEFLTE
-126 LNLPPEKLW
+126 EIKLPPEKLW
-135 VSVFEEDDEAEDIW
+135 VSVFEDDDEAEDIW
-149 VKDIGFPKNR
+149 VNDIGFPKNR

-217 FDKQE
+217 FDKQD

-252 NYDTDGFQELS
+252 NYDTDGFQELTKA
-263 EEIVKLSDSKLNI
+263 IVELSDSESNI
-276 EQSDPSVRVIADH
+276 DQTDPSVRVIADH

-296 ISDGVLPSNEGRGY
+296 IADGVLPSNEGRGY

-316 RRAIRHGHKI
+316 RRAIRHGHNI
-326 GISKVFF
+326 GINKVFF

-339 LSLQMKEVYPELKKN
+339 LALQMKEIYPELKKN
-354 LAHVEKVLKRE
+354 LANVEKILKRE
-365 EERFLET
+365 EDRFLET
-372 LDQGMNILEES
+372 LDQGMSILEES
-383 ISNLKNKEIDGK
+383 ITKLTSSVIDGK

-420 SLDLEGFDMEM
+420 SLDMEGFDLEM
-431 EKQRSRARVSGDFAV
+431 EKQRHRARASGDFSS
-446 QRTLSIDFETN
+446 QKTLSIDSETN

-466 NSSITAIIK
+466 NSSIIAIIK
-475 NGSQV
+475 NGSKV
-480 KELTEGDNAIVVLEN
+480 KELTKGDDAVIFIES
-495 TPFYAESGGQV
+495 TPFYGESGGQV
-506 GDSGQLIFANGV
+506 GDSGQLIFDDGIFEV
-518 FDVTDTQKQVSGA
+518 LDTQKQVSGA
-531 FEHHGRVLS
+531 FEHHGRVIS
-540 GSIRI
+540 GSIRMT
-545 DDLGNAKVDSPRR
+545 DSVNAKVDTSKR

-572 AALRRVLGE
+572 AALRKVLGE

-590 DEDRLRFDFSHDEPL
+590 DADRLRFDFSHDEPL
-605 STSEIN
+605 TTDEIN

-623 NSDVHSQVTSI
+623 NTEVHSQVTDL

-648 KYGDTVRVLT
+648 KYGETVRVLT

-669 GGTHIERL
+669 GGTHVDRL

-711 SKSDEINQI
+711 NKEIQINQI
-720 AKIIKSEPSNVLA
+720 SNLVKSEPSKVVD
-733 KISQI
+733 KILQI
-738 LEMQKKL
+738 LDQQRKLERQISSFQKK
-745 EKQISIFQKQL
+745 L

-798 KLSKAVVILALVKD
+798 KLSKAVVILALVKEN
-812 KKISLVSGVTKNLTD
+812 KISLVSGVTKNLTD

-844 KGGGRPD
+844 KGGGRSD

-866 LKSVEQLIN
+866 LESVEQLIN

>member
-1 MSFQSINKQMKT
+1 MKT
-13 AEIRKKFLDYFAKQG
+13 AEIRRKFLDYFAKQN

-111 KQDAINFAWEFLTQE
+111 KKDAIKFAWEFLTKE
-126 LNLPPEKLW
+126 IGLSPEKLW
-135 VSVFEEDDEAEDIW
+135 VSVFEDDDEAEDIW
-149 VKDIGFPKNR
+149 VNDIGFPKNR

-252 NYDTDGFQELS
+252 NYDTDGFMELTKA
-263 EEIVKLSDSKLNI
+263 IVNLSDKKLNI
-276 EQSDPSVRVIADH
+276 TQSDPSVRVIADH

-296 ISDGVLPSNEGRGY
+296 IADGVTPSNEGRGY

-316 RRAIRHGHKI
+316 RRAIRHGHKL
-326 GISKVFF
+326 GIDKVFF

-339 LSLQMKEVYPELKKN
+339 LALQTSDIYPELKKN
-354 LAHVEKVLKRE
+354 LAIVEKTLRRE
-365 EERFLET
+365 EDRFLET
-372 LDQGMNILEES
+372 LDQGMTILEES
-383 ISNLKNKEIDGK
+383 IANLTGSEIDGK
-395 TVFKLYDTFGFPV
+395 TIFKLYDTFGFPV
-408 DLTADVAREKGL
+408 DLTGDVAREK
-420 SLDLEGFDMEM
+420 SLTLDMEGFEIEM
-431 EKQRSRARVSGDFAV
+431 EKQRNRARVSGDFV
-446 QRTLSIDFETN
+446 SQKTISIDFETN
-457 FVGYDQLES
+457 FIGYENLS
-466 NSSITAIIK
+466 GKSSISSIIK
-475 NGSQV
+475 DGTKV
-480 KELTEGDNAIVVLEN
+480 KKIVEGDDAILVLED
-495 TPFYAESGGQV
+495 TPFYGESGGQV
-506 GDSGQLIFANGV
+506 GDTGEIIFTNGSFEV
-518 FDVTDTQKQVSGA
+518 SDTQKQVSGA
-531 FEHHGRVLS
+531 YEHYGKVVS
-540 GSIRI
+540 GSILI
-545 DDLGNAKVDSPRR
+545 DDTGTAKVDITRR
-558 KKIARNHS
+558 KRIARNHS

-572 AALRRVLGE
+572 AALRKVLGE
-581 TVSQKGSLV
+581 TVTQKGSLV
-590 DEDRLRFDFSHDEPL
+590 NSERLRFDFSHDEPL
-605 STSEIN
+605 SIEEIN
-611 EIESMVNRKILG
+611 EVESMVNRKILG
-623 NSDVHSQVTSI
+623 NTEVHSQVTDINS
-634 DHAKKLGAMALFGE
+634 AKKLGAMALFGE
-648 KYGDTVRVLT
+648 KYGDSVRVLT
-658 MGKGDFSVELC
+658 MGKDDFSVELC
-669 GGTHIERL
+669 GGTHVDRL
-677 GDIGLFKITNE
+677 GDIGLFRITNE

-711 SKSDEINQI
+711 EIEKQMIEIADLLKSDRSMVTRKVIQI
-720 AKIIKSEPSNVLA
+720 IE
-733 KISQI
+733 Q
-738 LEMQKKL
+738 QKKL
-745 EKQISIFQKQL
+745 DKQISTFQKQL
-756 AGNQSDDLLNKVK
+756 AGNQSDDLLKDVI
-769 EINGIKLLSEK
+769 EINGINLLSSQ
-780 IEGVET
+780 IENVEI

-792 LDKMKD
+792 VDKIKD
-798 KLSKAVVILALVKD
+798 KLKNAIVVLALVKND
-812 KKISLVSGVTKNLTD
+812 KISLVSGVSKDLTD
-827 QYHAGEIL
+827 TYHAGDIL
-835 KHVANQIDG
+835 KHVALQVDG
-844 KGGGRPD
+844 KGGGRAD
-851 MAQGGGNNISNLDKA
+851 MAQGGGSDISNLQDA
-866 LKSVEQLIN
+866 LNSVQELIK

>member
-1 MSFQSINKQMKT
+1 MKT
-13 AEIRKKFLDYFAKQG
+13 AEIRRKFLDYFAKQN

-111 KQDAINFAWEFLTQE
+111 KKDAIKFAWEFLTKE
-126 LNLPPEKLW
+126 IGLPPEKLW
-135 VSVFEEDDEAEDIW
+135 VSVFEDDDEAEDIW
-149 VKDIGFPKNR
+149 VNDIGFPKNR

-252 NYDTDGFQELS
+252 NYDTDGFMELTKA
-263 EEIVKLSDSKLNI
+263 IVNLSDKKLNI
-276 EQSDPSVRVIADH
+276 TQSDPSVRVIADH

-296 ISDGVLPSNEGRGY
+296 IADGVTPSNEGRGY

-316 RRAIRHGHKI
+316 RRAIRHGHKL
-326 GISKVFF
+326 GIDKVFF

-339 LSLQMKEVYPELKKN
+339 LALQTSDIYPELKKN
-354 LAHVEKVLKRE
+354 LAIVEKTLRRE
-365 EERFLET
+365 EDRFLET
-372 LDQGMNILEES
+372 LDQGMTILEES
-383 ISNLKNKEIDGK
+383 IANLTGSEIDGK
-395 TVFKLYDTFGFPV
+395 TIFKLYDTFGFPV
-408 DLTADVAREKGL
+408 DLTGDVAREK
-420 SLDLEGFDMEM
+420 SLTLDMEGFEIEM
-431 EKQRSRARVSGDFAV
+431 EKQRNRARVSGDFV
-446 QRTLSIDFETN
+446 SQKTISIDFETN
-457 FVGYDQLES
+457 FIGYENLS
-466 NSSITAIIK
+466 GKSSISSIIK
-475 NGSQV
+475 DGTKV
-480 KELTEGDNAIVVLEN
+480 KKIVEGDDAILVLED
-495 TPFYAESGGQV
+495 TPFYGESGGQV
-506 GDSGQLIFANGV
+506 GDTGEIIFTNGSFEV
-518 FDVTDTQKQVSGA
+518 SDTQKQVSGA
-531 FEHHGRVLS
+531 YEHYGKVVS
-540 GSIRI
+540 GSILI
-545 DDLGNAKVDSPRR
+545 NDIGTANVDITRR

-572 AALRRVLGE
+572 AALRKVLGE
-581 TVSQKGSLV
+581 TVTQKGSLV
-590 DEDRLRFDFSHDEPL
+590 NSERLRFDFSHDEPL
-605 STSEIN
+605 SIEEIN
-611 EIESMVNRKILG
+611 EVESMVNRKILG
-623 NSDVHSQVTSI
+623 NTEVHSQVTDINS
-634 DHAKKLGAMALFGE
+634 AKKLGAMALFGE
-648 KYGDTVRVLT
+648 KYGDSVRVLT
-658 MGKGDFSVELC
+658 MGKDDFSVELC
-669 GGTHIERL
+669 GGTHVDRL
-677 GDIGLFKITNE
+677 GDIGLFRITNE

-711 SKSDEINQI
+711 EIEKQMIEIADLLKSDRSMVTRKVIQI
-720 AKIIKSEPSNVLA
+720 IE
-733 KISQI
+733 Q
-738 LEMQKKL
+738 QKKL
-745 EKQISIFQKQL
+745 DKQISTFQKHL
-756 AGNQSDDLLNKVK
+756 AGNQSDDLLKDAI
-769 EINGIKLLSEK
+769 EINGINLLSSK
-780 IEGVET
+780 IENVEI

-792 LDKMKD
+792 VDKIKD
-798 KLSKAVVILALVKD
+798 KLKNAIVVLAFVKND
-812 KKISLVSGVTKNLTD
+812 KISLVSGVTKNLTD

-835 KHVANQIDG
+835 KHVALQIDG

-851 MAQGGGNNISNLDKA
+851 MAQGGGNNISNLDSA
-866 LKSVEQLIN
+866 LKSVEQLIK

>member
-1 MSFQSINKQMKT
+1 MKT
-13 AEIRKKFLDYFAKQG
+13 AEIRKKFLDYFAKQN
-28 HAIEPSSSLV
+28 HAIEHSSSLV

-60 GAEKRPY
+60 GSEKRSY
-67 KRAASCQRCVR
+67 TRAASCQRCVR

-111 KQDAINFAWEFLTQE
+111 KKEAIRFAWEFLTE
-126 LNLPPEKLW
+126 EIKLPPEKLW
-135 VSVFEEDDEAEDIW
+135 VSVFEDDDEAEDIW
-149 VKDIGFPKNR
+149 INDIGFPKNR

-217 FDKQE
+217 FDKQD

-252 NYDTDGFQELS
+252 NYDTDGFQELTKA
-263 EEIVKLSDSKLNI
+263 IVELSDSESNI
-276 EQSDPSVRVIADH
+276 DQTDPSVRVIADH

-296 ISDGVLPSNEGRGY
+296 IADGVLPSNEGRGY

-316 RRAIRHGHKI
+316 RRAIRHGHNI
-326 GISKVFF
+326 GINKVFF

-339 LSLQMKEVYPELKKN
+339 LALQMKEIYPELKKN
-354 LAHVEKVLKRE
+354 LANVEKILKRE
-365 EERFLET
+365 EDRFLET
-372 LDQGMNILEES
+372 LDQGMSILEES
-383 ISNLKNKEIDGK
+383 ITKLTSSVIDGK

-420 SLDLEGFDMEM
+420 SLDMEGFDLEM
-431 EKQRSRARVSGDFAV
+431 EKQRHRARASGDFSS
-446 QRTLSIDFETN
+446 QKTLSIDSETN

-466 NSSITAIIK
+466 NSSIIAIIK

-480 KELTEGDNAIVVLEN
+480 KELIEGDDAVIFIES
-495 TPFYAESGGQV
+495 TPFYGESGGQI
-506 GDSGQLIFANGV
+506 GDSGKLIFDDGIFEV
-518 FDVTDTQKQVSGA
+518 IDTQKQVSGA
-531 FEHHGRVLS
+531 YEHHGRVIS

-545 DDLGNAKVDSPRR
+545 TDSVNAKVDSSKR

-572 AALRRVLGE
+572 AALRKVLGE

-590 DEDRLRFDFSHDEPL
+590 NSDRLRFDFSHDEPL
-605 STSEIN
+605 STDEIN

-623 NSDVHSQVTSI
+623 NTEVHSQLTDI

-648 KYGDTVRVLT
+648 KYGETVRVLT
-658 MGKGDFSVELC
+658 MGKDDFSVELC
-669 GGTHIERL
+669 GGTHVDRL
-677 GDIGLFKITNE
+677 GDIGLFRITNE

-696 RIEAITGFTAYQFDK
+696 RIEAITGFTAYQYDK
-711 SKSDEINQI
+711 NKENQINQI
-720 AKIIKSEPSNVLA
+720 SNLVKSEPSNVID
-733 KISQI
+733 KILQI
-738 LEMQKKL
+738 LDQQKKL

-756 AGNQSDDLLNKVK
+756 AGNQSDDLLKNVK
-769 EINGIKLLSEK
+769 EINGVKLLSAK
-780 IEGVET
+780 IEGIEI
-786 KDLRDI
+786 KDLRNI
-792 LDKMKD
+792 VDKIKH
-798 KLSKAVVILALVKD
+798 KLAKAVVILALVKD
-812 KKISLVSGVTKNLTD
+812 NKVSLVSGVSKNLTD

-835 KHVANQIDG
+835 KHVALQIDG

-851 MAQGGGNNISNLDKA
+851 MAQGGGNNMSNLDKA
-866 LKSVEQLIN
+866 LESVEQLIN

>member
-1 MSFQSINKQMKT
+1 MKT
-13 AEIRKKFLDYFAKQG
+13 AEIRRKFLDYFAKQN

-111 KQDAINFAWEFLTQE
+111 KKDAIKFAWEFLTKE
-126 LNLPPEKLW
+126 IGLPPEKLW

-149 VKDIGFPKNR
+149 VNDIGFPKNR

-190 SIPGGPPGHA
+190 SIAGGPPGHA

-252 NYDTDGFQELS
+252 NYDTDGFMELTKA
-263 EEIVKLSDSKLNI
+263 IVNLSDKKLNI
-276 EQSDPSVRVIADH
+276 TQSDPSVRVIADH

-296 ISDGVLPSNEGRGY
+296 IADGVMPSNEGRGY

-316 RRAIRHGHKI
+316 RRAIRHGHKL
-326 GISKVFF
+326 GIDKVFF

-339 LSLQMKEVYPELKKN
+339 LALQTSDIYPELKKN
-354 LAHVEKVLKRE
+354 LALVEKTLKRE
-365 EERFLET
+365 EDRFLET
-372 LDQGMNILEES
+372 LDQGMTILEES
-383 ISNLKNKEIDGK
+383 IANLAGSEIDGK
-395 TVFKLYDTFGFPV
+395 TIFKLYDTFGFPV
-408 DLTADVAREKGL
+408 DLTGDVAREKGL
-420 SLDLEGFDMEM
+420 TLDMEGFEIEM
-431 EKQRSRARVSGDFAV
+431 EKQRNRARVSGDFV
-446 QRTLSIDFETN
+446 SQKTISIDFETN
-457 FVGYDQLES
+457 FIGYENLS
-466 NSSITAIIK
+466 GKSSISSIIK
-475 NGSQV
+475 DGAKV
-480 KELTEGDNAIVVLEN
+480 KKIDEGDDAILVLED
-495 TPFYAESGGQV
+495 TPFYGESGGQV
-506 GDSGQLIFANGV
+506 GDTGEIIFTNGSFEV
-518 FDVTDTQKQVSGA
+518 SDTQKQVSGA
-531 FEHHGRVLS
+531 YEHYGKVIT
-540 GSIRI
+540 GSILI
-545 DDLGNAKVDSPRR
+545 DDIGTAKVDITRR
-558 KKIARNHS
+558 KRIARNHS

-572 AALRRVLGE
+572 AALRKVLGE
-581 TVSQKGSLV
+581 TVTQKGSLV
-590 DEDRLRFDFSHDEPL
+590 NSERLRFDFSHDEPL
-605 STSEIN
+605 SIEEIN
-611 EIESMVNRKILG
+611 EVESMVNRKILG
-623 NSDVHSQVTSI
+623 NTEVHSQVTDI
-634 DHAKKLGAMALFGE
+634 NTAKKLGAMALFGE
-648 KYGDTVRVLT
+648 KYGDSVRVLT
-658 MGKGDFSVELC
+658 MGKDDFSVELC
-669 GGTHIERL
+669 GGTHVDRL
-677 GDIGLFKITNE
+677 GDIGLFRITNE

-711 SKSDEINQI
+711 EIEKQMIEIADLLKSDRSMVTRKVIQI
-720 AKIIKSEPSNVLA
+720 IE
-733 KISQI
+733 Q
-738 LEMQKKL
+738 QKKL
-745 EKQISIFQKQL
+745 DKQISTFQKQL
-756 AGNQSDDLLNKVK
+756 AGNQSDDLLKDAI
-769 EINGIKLLSEK
+769 EINGINLLSSR
-780 IEGVET
+780 IENVEI

-792 LDKMKD
+792 VDKIKD
-798 KLSKAVVILALVKD
+798 KLKNAIVVLALVKND
-812 KKISLVSGVTKNLTD
+812 KISLVSGVSKGLTD
-827 QYHAGEIL
+827 TYHAGDIL
-835 KHVANQIDG
+835 KHVALQVDG
-844 KGGGRPD
+844 KGGGRAD
-851 MAQGGGNNISNLDKA
+851 MAQGGGSDISNLQDA
-866 LKSVEQLIN
+866 LNSVKELIK

>member
-1 MSFQSINKQMKT
+1 MKT
-13 AEIRKKFLDYFAKQG
+13 AEIRRKFLDYFAKQN

-111 KQDAINFAWEFLTQE
+111 KKDAIKFAWEFLTKE
-126 LNLPPEKLW
+126 IGLPPEKLW
-135 VSVFEEDDEAEDIW
+135 VSVFEDDDEAEDIW
-149 VKDIGFPKNR
+149 VNDIGFPKNR

-252 NYDTDGFQELS
+252 NYDTDGFMELTKA
-263 EEIVKLSDSKLNI
+263 IVNLSDKKLNI
-276 EQSDPSVRVIADH
+276 TQSDPSVRVIADH

-296 ISDGVLPSNEGRGY
+296 IADGVTPSNEGRGY

-316 RRAIRHGHKI
+316 RRAIRHGHKL
-326 GISKVFF
+326 GIDKVFF

-339 LSLQMKEVYPELKKN
+339 LALQTSDIYPELKKN
-354 LAHVEKVLKRE
+354 LAIVEKTLRRE
-365 EERFLET
+365 EDRFLET
-372 LDQGMNILEES
+372 LDQGMTILEES
-383 ISNLKNKEIDGK
+383 IANLTGSEIDGK
-395 TVFKLYDTFGFPV
+395 TIFKLYDTFGFPV
-408 DLTADVAREKGL
+408 DLTGDVAREK
-420 SLDLEGFDMEM
+420 SLTLDMEGFEIEM
-431 EKQRSRARVSGDFAV
+431 EKQRNRARVSGDFV
-446 QRTLSIDFETN
+446 SQKTISIDFETN
-457 FVGYDQLES
+457 FIGYENLS
-466 NSSITAIIK
+466 GKSSISSIIK
-475 NGSQV
+475 DGTKV
-480 KELTEGDNAIVVLEN
+480 KKIVEGDDAILVLED
-495 TPFYAESGGQV
+495 TPFYGESGGQV
-506 GDSGQLIFANGV
+506 GDTGEIIFTNGSFEV
-518 FDVTDTQKQVSGA
+518 SDTQKQVSGA
-531 FEHHGRVLS
+531 YEHYGKVVS
-540 GSIRI
+540 GSILI
-545 DDLGNAKVDSPRR
+545 DDTGTAKVDITRR
-558 KKIARNHS
+558 KRIARNHS

-572 AALRRVLGE
+572 AALRKVLGE
-581 TVSQKGSLV
+581 TVTQKGSLV
-590 DEDRLRFDFSHDEPL
+590 NSERLRFDFSHDEPL
-605 STSEIN
+605 SIEEIN
-611 EIESMVNRKILG
+611 EVESMVNRKILG
-623 NSDVHSQVTSI
+623 NTEVHSQVTDINS
-634 DHAKKLGAMALFGE
+634 AKKLGAMALFGE
-648 KYGDTVRVLT
+648 KYGDSVRVLT
-658 MGKGDFSVELC
+658 MGKDDFSVELC
-669 GGTHIERL
+669 GGTHVDRL
-677 GDIGLFKITNE
+677 GDIGLFRITNE

-711 SKSDEINQI
+711 EIEKQMIEIADLLKSDRSMVTRKVI
-720 AKIIKSEPSNVLA
+720 
-733 KISQI
+733 QI
-738 LEMQKKL
+738 LEQQKKL
-745 EKQISIFQKQL
+745 DKQISTFQKQL
-756 AGNQSDDLLNKVK
+756 AGNQSDDLLKDVI
-769 EINGIKLLSEK
+769 EINGVNLLSSQ
-780 IEGVET
+780 IENVEI

-792 LDKMKD
+792 VDKIKD
-798 KLSKAVVILALVKD
+798 KLKNAIVVLALVKND
-812 KKISLVSGVTKNLTD
+812 KISLVSGVSKDLTD
-827 QYHAGEIL
+827 TYHAGDIL
-835 KHVANQIDG
+835 KHVALQVDG
-844 KGGGRPD
+844 KGGGRAD
-851 MAQGGGNNISNLDKA
+851 MAQGGGSDISNLQDA
-866 LKSVEQLIN
+866 LNSVQELIK

>member
-1 MSFQSINKQMKT
+1 MKT
-13 AEIRKKFLDYFAKQG
+13 AEIRKKFLDYFAKHN
-28 HAIEPSSSLV
+28 HAIEHSSSLV

-67 KRAASCQRCVR
+67 TRAASCQRCVR

-111 KQDAINFAWEFLTQE
+111 KKEAIRFAWEFLTE
-126 LNLPPEKLW
+126 EIKLPPEKLW
-135 VSVFEEDDEAEDIW
+135 VSVFEDDDEAEDIW
-149 VKDIGFPKNR
+149 VNDIGFPKNR

-217 FDKQE
+217 FDKQD

-252 NYDTDGFQELS
+252 NYDTDGFQELTK
-263 EEIVKLSDSKLNI
+263 EIVKLSDSGLNI
-276 EQSDPSVRVIADH
+276 EQADPSVRVIADH

-296 ISDGVLPSNEGRGY
+296 IADGVLPSNEGRGY

-326 GISKVFF
+326 GIKKVFF

-339 LSLQMKEVYPELKKN
+339 LSLQMDSIYPELKKN
-354 LAHVEKVLKRE
+354 LANVEKVLKRE

-372 LDQGMNILEES
+372 LDQGMSILDES
-383 ISNLKNKEIDGK
+383 ISKLTSSVIDGK

-420 SLDLEGFDMEM
+420 SLDMEGFDIEM
-431 EKQRSRARVSGDFAV
+431 EKQRHRARASGDFAA
-446 QRTLSIDFETN
+446 QKTLSIDFETN
-457 FVGYDQLES
+457 FVGYDQLETDS
-466 NSSITAIIK
+466 LITTIIK
-475 NGSQV
+475 NGSEV
-480 KELTEGDNAIVVLEN
+480 KELTDGDEAIVILDN
-495 TPFYAESGGQV
+495 TPFYGESGGQI
-506 GDSGQLIFANGV
+506 GDSGQLIFNNGV
-518 FDVTDTQKQVSGA
+518 FLVTDTQKQVSGA
-531 FEHHGRVLS
+531 YEHHGKVIS
-540 GSIRI
+540 GSISI
-545 DDLGNAKVDSPRR
+545 NDPANAIVDSTKR
-558 KKIARNHS
+558 KRIARNHS

-572 AALRRVLGE
+572 AALRKVLGE

-590 DEDRLRFDFSHDEPL
+590 DSDRLRFDFSHDEPL
-605 STSEIN
+605 SSDEIN

-623 NSDVHSQVTSI
+623 NTEVHSQLTNLE
-634 DHAKKLGAMALFGE
+634 HAKKLGAMALFGE
-648 KYGDTVRVLT
+648 KYGEEVRVLT
-658 MGKGDFSVELC
+658 MGKDDFSVELC
-669 GGTHIERL
+669 GGTHVKRL
-677 GDIGLFKITNE
+677 GDIGLFRITGE

-711 SKSDEINQI
+711 DIEKLFFEVSNIVKSDPSKVIQRIGQLLDNQ
-720 AKIIKSEPSNVLA
+720 KELER
-733 KISQI
+733 QI
-738 LEMQKKL
+738 TL
-745 EKQISIFQKQL
+745 FQKQL
-756 AGNQSDDLLNKVK
+756 AASQFHELLKDAK
-769 EINGIKLLSEK
+769 EINGIKTLCAKVEK
-780 IEGVET
+780 IQV
-786 KDLRDI
+786 KDLRGI
-792 LDKMKD
+792 ADKFKE
-798 KLSKAVVILALVKD
+798 KFEKAIIVLALVEDNKV
-812 KKISLVSGVTKNLTD
+812 SLVSGVTKNLTD
-827 QYHAGEIL
+827 IFHAGEIL
-835 KHVANQIDG
+835 KNIANKING
-844 KGGGRPD
+844 KAGGRSD
-851 MAQGGGNNISNLDKA
+851 MAQGGGSYSKNLETLLNDVYKIV
-866 LKSVEQLIN
+866 KDGS

>member
-1 MSFQSINKQMKT
+1 MKT
-13 AEIRKKFLDYFAKQG
+13 AEIRRKFLDYFAKQN

-111 KQDAINFAWEFLTQE
+111 KKDAIKFAWEFLTKE
-126 LNLPPEKLW
+126 IGLSPEKLW
-135 VSVFEEDDEAEDIW
+135 VSVFEDDDEAEDIW
-149 VKDIGFPKNR
+149 VNDIGFPKNR

-252 NYDTDGFQELS
+252 NYDTDGFMELTKA
-263 EEIVKLSDSKLNI
+263 IVNLSDKKLNI
-276 EQSDPSVRVIADH
+276 TQSDPSVRVIADH

-296 ISDGVLPSNEGRGY
+296 IADGVTPSNEGRGY

-316 RRAIRHGHKI
+316 RRAIRHGHKL
-326 GISKVFF
+326 GIDKVFF

-339 LSLQMKEVYPELKKN
+339 LALQTSDIYPELKKN
-354 LAHVEKVLKRE
+354 LAIVEKTLRRE
-365 EERFLET
+365 EDRFLET
-372 LDQGMNILEES
+372 LDQGMTILEES
-383 ISNLKNKEIDGK
+383 IANLTGSEIDGK
-395 TVFKLYDTFGFPV
+395 TIFKLYDTFGFPV
-408 DLTADVAREKGL
+408 DLTGDVAREK
-420 SLDLEGFDMEM
+420 SLTLDMEGFEIEM
-431 EKQRSRARVSGDFAV
+431 EKQRNRARVSGDFV
-446 QRTLSIDFETN
+446 SQKTISIDFETN
-457 FVGYDQLES
+457 FIGYENLS
-466 NSSITAIIK
+466 GKSSISSIIK
-475 NGSQV
+475 DGTKV
-480 KELTEGDNAIVVLEN
+480 KKIVEGDDAILVLED
-495 TPFYAESGGQV
+495 TPFYGESGGQV
-506 GDSGQLIFANGV
+506 GDTGEIIFTNGSFEV
-518 FDVTDTQKQVSGA
+518 SDTQKQVSGA
-531 FEHHGRVLS
+531 YEHYGKVVS
-540 GSIRI
+540 GSILI
-545 DDLGNAKVDSPRR
+545 DDTGTAKVDITRR
-558 KKIARNHS
+558 KRIARNHS

-572 AALRRVLGE
+572 AALRKVLGE
-581 TVSQKGSLV
+581 TVTQKGSLV
-590 DEDRLRFDFSHDEPL
+590 NSERLRFDFSHDEPL
-605 STSEIN
+605 SIEEIN
-611 EIESMVNRKILG
+611 EVESMVNRKILG
-623 NSDVHSQVTSI
+623 NTEVHSQVTDINS
-634 DHAKKLGAMALFGE
+634 AKKLGAMALFGE
-648 KYGDTVRVLT
+648 KYGDSVRVLT
-658 MGKGDFSVELC
+658 MGKDDFSVELC
-669 GGTHIERL
+669 GGTHVDRL
-677 GDIGLFKITNE
+677 GDIGLFRITNE

-711 SKSDEINQI
+711 EIEKQMIEIADLLKSDRSMVTRKVIQI
-720 AKIIKSEPSNVLA
+720 IE
-733 KISQI
+733 Q
-738 LEMQKKL
+738 QKKL
-745 EKQISIFQKQL
+745 DKQISTFQKQL
-756 AGNQSDDLLNKVK
+756 AGNQSDDLLKDVI
-769 EINGIKLLSEK
+769 EINGVNLLSSQ
-780 IEGVET
+780 IENVEI

-792 LDKMKD
+792 VDKIKD
-798 KLSKAVVILALVKD
+798 KLKNAIVVLALVKND
-812 KKISLVSGVTKNLTD
+812 KISLVSGVSKDLTD
-827 QYHAGEIL
+827 TYHAGDIL
-835 KHVANQIDG
+835 KHVALQVDG
-844 KGGGRPD
+844 KGGGRAD
-851 MAQGGGNNISNLDKA
+851 MAQGGGSDISNLQDA
-866 LKSVEQLIN
+866 LNSVQELIK

>member
-1 MSFQSINKQMKT
+1 MKT
-13 AEIRKKFLDYFAKQG
+13 AEIRKKFLEYFAKQN
-28 HAIEPSSSLV
+28 HAIERSSSLV

-67 KRAASCQRCVR
+67 TRAASCQRCVR

-111 KQDAINFAWEFLTQE
+111 KKEAIRFAWEFLTE
-126 LNLPPEKLW
+126 EIKLPPEKLW
-135 VSVFEEDDEAEDIW
+135 VSVFEDDDEAEDIW
-149 VKDIGFPKNR
+149 VNDIGFPKNR

-217 FDKQE
+217 FDKQD

-252 NYDTDGFQELS
+252 NYDTDGFQELTK
-263 EEIVKLSDSKLNI
+263 EIVKLSDPMLNI
-276 EQSDPSVRVIADH
+276 DQINPSVRVIADH

-296 ISDGVLPSNEGRGY
+296 IADGVLPSNEGRGY

-326 GISKVFF
+326 GINKVFF
-333 YRLAPI
+333 YRLAPV
-339 LSLQMKEVYPELKKN
+339 LALQMNEIYPELKKN
-354 LAHVEKVLKRE
+354 LANVEKTLKRE
-365 EERFLET
+365 EDRFLET
-372 LDQGMNILEES
+372 LDQGMSILEES
-383 ISNLKNKEIDGK
+383 ISKLSSTVIDGK

-420 SLDLEGFDMEM
+420 SLDMEGFDLEM
-431 EKQRSRARVSGDFAV
+431 EKQRHRARTSGDFSTQKTV
-446 QRTLSIDFETN
+446 SIELESN

-475 NGSQV
+475 NGLQV
-480 KELTEGDNAIVVLEN
+480 NELTEGDDAIIFIEN
-495 TPFYAESGGQV
+495 TPFYAESGGQI
-506 GDSGQLIFANGV
+506 GDSGQLIFNDGI
-518 FDVTDTQKQVSGA
+518 FEVTDTQKQVSGA
-531 FEHHGRVLS
+531 YEHHGRVIS
-540 GSIRI
+540 GSISM
-545 DDLGNAKVDSPRR
+545 DDSANAKIDASKR

-572 AALRRVLGE
+572 AALRKVLGE

-590 DEDRLRFDFSHDEPL
+590 DSDRLRFDFSHDEPL
-605 STSEIN
+605 TADEIN

-623 NSDVHSQVTSI
+623 NTKVHSQVTDL

-648 KYGDTVRVLT
+648 KYGETVRVLT

-669 GGTHIERL
+669 GGTHVDRL

-711 SKSDEINQI
+711 NKENQINQI
-720 AKIIKSEPSNVLA
+720 SNLVKSEPSKVVD
-733 KISQI
+733 KILQI
-738 LEMQKKL
+738 LDQQKKL
-745 EKQISIFQKQL
+745 EKQISTFQKQL

-780 IEGVET
+780 IEGIET

-812 KKISLVSGVTKNLTD
+812 NKISLVSGVTKNLTD

-866 LKSVEQLIN
+866 LESVEQLIS